1 MTILSIST
9 RGAGVRGGV
18 NGDVSFQFSSAS
30 RLDTIPTPY
39 FFETRRRPS
48 SAQNSK
54 NSGYKHKGG
63 SFFVALRPSYEVDF
77 PGNEKVM
84 AVHPA
89 QPKKDTLI
97 LCGLEGFV
105 GDRRIQIQNSGP
117 TMGPGQALPRHGRRE
132 GRTPDERPILCG
144 PLPIKKRREGV
155 PSRRLCL
162 LRGFMAFLVVTP
174 EACAVEES
182 GGIS

>member
-18 NGDVSFQFSSAS
+18 NGDVSHQFSPTP
-30 RLDTIPTPY
+30 RLDTLPTPY
-39 FFETRRRPS
+39 FFEARRRPS
-48 SAQNSK
+48 AAQNSK

-63 SFFVALRPSYEVDF
+63 SFFVALRSSYEVNF
-77 PGNEKVM
+77 PGIGKLM

-105 GDRRIQIQNSGP
+105 GDRRI
-117 TMGPGQALPRHGRRE
+117 
-132 GRTPDERPILCG
+132 
-144 PLPIKKRREGV
+144 
-155 PSRRLCL
+155 
-162 LRGFMAFLVVTP
+162 
-174 EACAVEES
+174 
-182 GGIS
+182 